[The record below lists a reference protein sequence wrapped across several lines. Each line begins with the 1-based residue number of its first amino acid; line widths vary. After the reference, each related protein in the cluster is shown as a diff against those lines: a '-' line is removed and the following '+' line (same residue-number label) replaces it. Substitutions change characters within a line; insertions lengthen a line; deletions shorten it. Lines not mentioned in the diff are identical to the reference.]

1 MRLSARLRSLL
12 TALGFLGFLVSASG
26 ARAGGPDGKVFGIGV
41 CVPEPSAFTFEIYL
55 SHATAVDFAVGWDTF
70 SDKNGYGHF
79 DYLVYP
85 LDLARSGTVAVPF
98 YLGLGVWLREV
109 HSDVDFGV
117 RVPFGL
123 AINFRNAPL
132 QIFGELAVKILIASA
147 YDPADR
153 VDLDGDVGFRL
164 YF

>member
-1 MRLSARLRSLL
+1 MRLSARLRNVLV
-12 TALGFLGFLVSASG
+12 ALGFLLVGAR

-41 CVPEPSAFTFEIYL
+41 CLPEPSAFTIEVYL
-55 SHATAVDFAVGWDTF
+55 SHATAIDFAVGWDTF

-85 LDLARSGTVAVPF
+85 LDLARSGTVSVPF
-98 YLGLGVWLREV
+98 YLGLGAWLREV
-109 HSDVDFGV
+109 HNDLDFGV
-117 RVPFGL
+117 RVPLGL
-123 AINFRNAPL
+123 AINFHNAPL

-147 YDPADR
+147 YDPEGR